1 MLFVSP
7 ERFLN
12 AEFLSV
18 FSTNLS
24 TSLVVVDEAHCI
36 SEWWVVALPLLI
48 SLGFGVL
55 VISMFIVLYLQGKLQ
70 FCPCNSCINLFEQ
83 CNRSHNFRPSYTRL
97 RASMLRARLNVGC
110 ILAMT
115 ATATTTTLHSVMSA
129 LAIPQTNLI
138 QKAQLRDNLQL
149 SASLS
154 GNRQVQTVIFFSIFA
169 VFNL

>member
-36 SEWWVVALPLLI
+36 SEWWVVALPLV
-48 SLGFGVL
+48 SLGFGLL
-55 VISMFIVLYLQGKLQ
+55 VISMFIVLCLQAKLQ

-97 RASMLRARLNVGC
+97 RASMLVARLNVGC

-149 SASLS
+149 SVSLS
-154 GNRQVQTVIFFSIFA
+154 GNRQVQTVIYSIFP